1 MTFFDQPEFDISLLR
16 DFLGRTKIL
25 EAPHRADISYS
36 NCVSRITLFQRK
48 GDVDFKVLNL
58 LISCPT
64 RYSHLSSLAQICSSF
79 LPPLLS
85 LEHLSIHKSEHLSPG
100 WQNDVEDAKW
110 MELLRP
116 FITVKD
122 LVLNKPAVLSVA
134 ELALQRLIGQRVI
147 EILPA
152 LQKIFLEGFQSSSP
166 VPEGIGKFIAE
177 RELAGRPVIVH
188 YRETVAVYNTPV
200 VLRRLIN
207 AVHYSFD

>member
-1 MTFFDQPEFDISLLR
+1 
-16 DFLGRTKIL
+16 
-25 EAPHRADISYS
+25 
-36 NCVSRITLFQRK
+36 
-48 GDVDFKVLNL
+48 
-58 LISCPT
+58 
-64 RYSHLSSLAQICSSF
+64 
-79 LPPLLS
+79 
-85 LEHLSIHKSEHLSPG
+85 
-100 WQNDVEDAKW
+100 

-152 LQKIFLEGFQSSSP
+152 LQKNFLEGFQSSSP